1 MQEVTL
7 LLKRLGRGDKAALDE
22 IIPLVYAELRR
33 IAQGYLRR
41 ELPGGTL
48 QPTALIHEAYLR
60 MVRQSHPDYAS
71 RAHFYGISA
80 RIMRQIL
87 VDHARGRHAQKR
99 ASEQTTMLSESL
111 EVSGKQPLRPAKVTL
126 PGRGCRFALKVE
138 QVTEEGD
145 EALAVKNRSRS
156 QLALGES
163 LLNQI
168 SALTGSDRRARA
180 YEQHSPA
187 MNGLNSD
194 AVYPPIRS
202 DPRFN
207 DHRCRVELA
216 SRGRFVRR
224 KAASFKRASRRS
236 GFTLLSD

>member
-41 ELPGGTL
+41 EFSGGTL

-87 VDHARGRHAQKR
+87 VDHARGRRAQKR
-99 ASEQTTMLSESL
+99 ASEETTVLSESL
-111 EVSGKQPLRPAKVTL
+111 EVSGKQPLGVIVL
-126 PGRGCRFALKVE
+126 
-138 QVTEEGD
+138 D
-145 EALAVKNRSRS
+145 EAINR
-156 QLALGES
+156 L
-163 LLNQI
+163 
-168 SALTGSDRRARA
+168 SAIDERKSTLV
-180 YEQHSPA
+180 E
-187 MNGLNSD
+187 M
-194 AVYPPIRS
+194 
-202 DPRFN
+202 RFFGGMTAEEIAE
-207 DHRCRVELA
+207 CA
-216 SRGRFVRR
+216 SIPVHTVRR
-224 KAASFKRASRRS
+224 ELRIAQAWLRKE
-236 GFTLLSD
+236 LSA

>member
-7 LLKRLGRGDKAALDE
+7 LLKRLGRGDQAALDE

-99 ASEQTTMLSESL
+99 ASEQTTVLSESL
-111 EVSGKQPLRPAKVTL
+111 EVSGKQPLRVIVL
-126 PGRGCRFALKVE
+126 
-138 QVTEEGD
+138 D
-145 EALAVKNRSRS
+145 EAINR
-156 QLALGES
+156 L
-163 LLNQI
+163 
-168 SALTGSDRRARA
+168 SAIDERKSTLV
-180 YEQHSPA
+180 E
-187 MNGLNSD
+187 M
-194 AVYPPIRS
+194 
-202 DPRFN
+202 RFFGGMTAEEIAE
-207 DHRCRVELA
+207 CA
-216 SRGRFVRR
+216 SIPVHTVRR
-224 KAASFKRASRRS
+224 ELRIAQAWLRKE
-236 GFTLLSD
+236 LSA